1 MERRG
6 YVRRPPRGASLRGD
20 VSLSTCRHVQGTDSP
35 CFSSK
40 NSVAQFRWILWIL
53 PRWRFSTRGPEQIEN
68 ENIFLKLVDISD
80 TSSDSSGTH
89 LLALC
94 VEKCVMSPGGVFL
107 TAPGGLV
114 LKGCA
119 GGVSDRGGLSTL
131 LLNVG

>member
-1 MERRG
+1 MTC
-6 YVRRPPRGASLRGD
+6 PSPRVD
-20 VSLSTCRHVQGTDSP
+20 VSRELTRPALAPRTLWRSSVGFYEFFPDGGSP
-35 CFSSK
+35 
-40 NSVAQFRWILWIL
+40 
-53 PRWRFSTRGPEQIEN
+53 PRGPEQIEN
-68 ENIFLKLVDISD
+68 EHRFLKLVDISD

-94 VEKCVMSPGGVFL
+94 VEKCIMSPGGVFL

-119 GGVSDRGGLSTL
+119 GGVSDSGGLSSPL